1 MNPELSLIVPTYNE
15 VDNIATLARGVH
27 GALAS
32 HCRYELIVVDD
43 DSPDG
48 TAEAARGLDSE
59 YPIKVIVRHNERGLA
74 SAVIHGFAEAS
85 GDVLGVID
93 ADLQHPPEMIPD
105 LLQCAREGA
114 DVVVGSRY
122 EAGGGTEEWTR
133 ERLIVSKVAKMLAHL
148 LLPSSKKV
156 SDPLS
161 GFFLVK
167 KRAIEGVKLNPVG
180 YKILLEILVRGKVEQ
195 VASVPYTFRG
205 REAGI
210 SKYGMREQVNY
221 LRHILRLLP
230 ADSGVRRFIKFCLVG
245 ASGVLVN
252 MGLLWLFTEVVGLF
266 YLVSAAIA
274 IETSIINNFIL
285 NDIWTFRDRRAPGM
299 AARLVRLL
307 KFNLVSAVGIG
318 INMGVLWTCT
328 EVLGIY
334 YLLSNLCG
342 IAAAML
348 WNFIINLSWTWRQ
361 RTAPAST
368 DIGLSKVAAKS
379 SLSPR

>member
-1 MNPELSLIVPTYNE
+1 MSSVNPELSLIVPTYNE
-15 VDNIATLARGVH
+15 VDNIATLACRVH
-27 GALAS
+27 EALAS

-48 TAEAARGLDSE
+48 TAEVARGLDSE

-74 SAVIHGFAEAS
+74 SAVIHGFAHAS

-93 ADLQHPPEMIPD
+93 ADLQHPPEMISD
-105 LLQCAREGA
+105 LLRYARDGA

-122 EAGGGTEEWTR
+122 EPGGGTEKWTR
-133 ERLIVSKVAKMLAHL
+133 QRLIVSKVAKMLAHL

-161 GFFLVK
+161 GFFLIRREV
-167 KRAIEGVKLNPVG
+167 IEGVKLNPIG
-180 YKILLEILVRGKVEQ
+180 YKILLEVLVRGKVGQ
-195 VASVPYTFRG
+195 VASVPYIFRG
-205 REAGI
+205 REAGS
-210 SKYGMREQVNY
+210 SKYGIGEQVNY

-230 ADSGVRRFIKFCLVG
+230 VDSGVRRFIKFCLVG

-252 MGLLWLFTEVVGLF
+252 MGLLWLLTEVVGLF

-285 NDIWTFRDRRAPGM
+285 NDIWTFRDRRAPGRT
-299 AARLVRLL
+299 AGLVRLL
-307 KFNLVSAVGIG
+307 KFNLVSAAGIG

-334 YLLSNLCG
+334 YLISNLCG

-348 WNFIINLSWTWRQ
+348 WNFIINLSWTWR
-361 RTAPAST
+361 RIAP
-368 DIGLSKVAAKS
+368 S
-379 SLSPR
+379 SQ

>member
-1 MNPELSLIVPTYNE
+1 MRMSPELSLIVPTYNE
-15 VDNIATLARGVH
+15 VDNIATLARRVH
-27 GALAS
+27 EALSS
-32 HCRYELIVVDD
+32 HCSYELIVVDD

-48 TAEAARGLDSE
+48 TAEAARGLESQ
-59 YPIKVIVRHNERGLA
+59 YPVRVFVRHNERGLA
-74 SAVIHGFAEAS
+74 SAVIHGFGKAGGE
-85 GDVLGVID
+85 VLGVID

-105 LLQCAREGA
+105 LLQRARDGA

-122 EAGGGTEEWTR
+122 EAGGGTEKWTR
-133 ERLIVSKVAKMLAHL
+133 ERLIVSKVAKMLAQL

-161 GFFLVK
+161 GFFLF
-167 KRAIEGVKLNPVG
+167 KRRVIEGVKLDPVG
-180 YKILLEILVRGKVEQ
+180 YKILLEILVRGKVER
-195 VASVPYTFRG
+195 VASVPYIFRG
-205 REAGI
+205 REAGA
-210 SKYGMREQVNY
+210 SKYGIREQINY

-230 ADSGVRRFIKFCLVG
+230 ADSGVRRFVKFCLVG
-245 ASGVLVN
+245 GSGVVVN
-252 MGLLWLFTEVVGLF
+252 MGLLWLLTEVVGLF

-285 NDIWTFRDRRAPGM
+285 NDIWTFKDRRAPGM
-299 AARLVRLL
+299 AARLMRLL

-334 YLLSNLCG
+334 YLISNLIG

-348 WNFIINLSWTWRQ
+348 WNFIINLSWTWR
-361 RTAPAST
+361 RIAP
-368 DIGLSKVAAKS
+368 S
-379 SLSPR
+379 SE

>member
-1 MNPELSLIVPTYNE
+1 MKLDVSAVNPELSLIVPTYNE
-15 VDNIATLARGVH
+15 VDNIATLARRVH
-27 GALAS
+27 DAVAS
-32 HCRYELIVVDD
+32 CARYELIVVDD

-48 TAEAARGLDSE
+48 TAEATRRLGSE
-59 YPIKVIVRHNERGLA
+59 YPIRVIVRHNERGLA
-74 SAVIHGFAEAS
+74 SAVIHGFAHAS

-105 LLQCAREGA
+105 LLQHARNGA

-122 EAGGGTEEWTR
+122 EPGGGTENWTR
-133 ERLIVSKVAKMLAHL
+133 QRLIASKMAKMLAHL
-148 LLPSSKKV
+148 LLPSSKRA

-161 GFFLVK
+161 GFFLVRK
-167 KRAIEGVKLNPVG
+167 EVIEGVELNPIG
-180 YKILLEILVRGKVEQ
+180 YKILLEILVRGRVGQ

-205 REAGI
+205 REAGE
-210 SKYGMREQVNY
+210 SKYGIWEQVNY

-245 ASGVLVN
+245 TSGVLVN
-252 MGLLWLFTEVVGLF
+252 EGLLWLFTNVVGLF
-266 YLVSAAIA
+266 YLISAAIA

-285 NDIWTFRDRRAPGM
+285 NDVWTFRDRRTPGM
-299 AARLVRLL
+299 TARLVRLL

-328 EVLGIY
+328 EVLGIH
-334 YLLSNLCG
+334 YLISNLCG

-348 WNFIINLSWTWRQ
+348 WNFIINLSWTWR
-361 RTAPAST
+361 RVMRS
-368 DIGLSKVAAKS
+368 D
-379 SLSPR
+379 R

>member
-1 MNPELSLIVPTYNE
+1 MSSASIELSLIVPTYNE
-15 VDNIATLARGVH
+15 VDNIATLVRRVH
-27 GALAS
+27 EALAS

-48 TAEAARGLDSE
+48 TAEVARSLDSE

-74 SAVIHGFAEAS
+74 SAVIHGFGHAS

-105 LLQCAREGA
+105 LLQYTRDGA
-114 DVVVGSRY
+114 DVGVGSRY
-122 EAGGGTEEWTR
+122 EPGGGTEKWTWQ
-133 ERLIVSKVAKMLAHL
+133 RLIVSKVARMLAHL

-161 GFFLVK
+161 GFFLVRK
-167 KRAIEGVKLNPVG
+167 KVIEGVELNPIG
-180 YKILLEILVRGKVEQ
+180 YKILLEVLVRGELGQ
-195 VASVPYTFRG
+195 VASIPYTFRG
-205 REAGI
+205 REAGS
-210 SKYGMREQVNY
+210 SKYGIRERMGY

-245 ASGVLVN
+245 SSGVLVN
-252 MGLLWLFTEVVGLF
+252 MGLLWLFTELVGLF

-274 IETSIINNFIL
+274 IETSIINNFFL
-285 NDIWTFRDRRAPGM
+285 NDIWTFRDRRTPGK
-299 AARLVRLL
+299 AARLMRLL
-307 KFNLVSAVGIG
+307 KFNLVSAAGIG
-318 INMGVLWTCT
+318 INMGVLWACT
-328 EVLGIY
+328 EGLGIY

-348 WNFIINLSWTWRQ
+348 WNFIANLSWTWR
-361 RTAPAST
+361 RIVP
-368 DIGLSKVAAKS
+368 S
-379 SLSPR
+379 SQ

>member
-1 MNPELSLIVPTYNE
+1 MISVILPTYNE
-15 VDNIATLARGVH
+15 AGNIPVIVESLNHYLRKK
-27 GALAS
+27 
-32 HCRYELIVVDD
+32 YEIIVVDD

-48 TAEAARGLDSE
+48 TGEAACGLYSE
-59 YPIKVIVRHNERGLA
+59 YPIKVIVRRNERGLA
-74 SAVIHGFAEAS
+74 SAVIRGFAEAS

-105 LLQCAREGA
+105 LLQCARDGA

-122 EAGGGTEEWTR
+122 EPGGGTEKWTR
-133 ERLIVSKVAKMLAHL
+133 QRLIVSKVAKILANL
-148 LLPSSKKV
+148 FLPSSKKV

-161 GFFLVK
+161 GFFLFRREVM
-167 KRAIEGVKLNPVG
+167 EGVQLNPIG
-180 YKILLEILVRGKVEQ
+180 YKILLEILVRGRVER
-195 VASVPYTFRG
+195 VASVPYIFRG
-205 REAGI
+205 REAGS
-210 SKYGMREQVNY
+210 SKYGIWEQVNY

-245 ASGVLVN
+245 SSGVLVN
-252 MGLLWLFTEVVGLF
+252 MGLLWLFTEHVGLF

-318 INMGVLWTCT
+318 INVGVLWTCT

-348 WNFIINLSWTWRQ
+348 WNFIINLSWTWR
-361 RTAPAST
+361 RIAS
-368 DIGLSKVAAKS
+368 S
-379 SLSPR
+379 SQQ